1 MKCGESDKR
10 NAIFKENYS
19 DEEFLKKQIKT
30 NKPLILDIGAHIGE
44 SVLFFRSIF
53 PNADIFSVEP
63 DPDSYI
69 RLLKLFPNID
79 KCINAAVGKK
89 TEVRTLYQ
97 YDIPHLNSLHSINKD
112 SNDSLGYAQSCSETE
127 VKVNCLSLDDLVK
140 KLNIS
145 GQSIDLLKID
155 TQGGE
160 VDVLLGGSDTLNQ
173 VQNITLELNLFDF
186 YSRKNSFLE
195 IESLLPEFEL
205 YSITK
210 LSQNPINYRTDWAE
224 VFYKRIG

>member
-1 MKCGESDKR
+1 MKCGETDKR

-30 NKPLILDIGAHIGE
+30 NRPLILDIGAHIGE

-97 YDIPHLNSLHSINKD
+97 YDIPHLNSL
-112 SNDSLGYAQSCSETE
+112 
-127 VKVNCLSLDDLVK
+127 
-140 KLNIS
+140 
-145 GQSIDLLKID
+145 
-155 TQGGE
+155 
-160 VDVLLGGSDTLNQ
+160 
-173 VQNITLELNLFDF
+173 
-186 YSRKNSFLE
+186 
-195 IESLLPEFEL
+195 
-205 YSITK
+205 YSIK
-210 LSQNPINYRTDWAE
+210 ISFSGD
-224 VFYKRIG
+224 VK